1 MLHVFHL
8 TWGLAHSCREISWW
22 CLSLEHQARHE
33 RCSRRASRLY
43 KSLVLGIVFWC
54 QIWYRDRCCE
64 CWRWSCFAHWPR
76 QQEVYIYPTCLRD
89 PKFEACNDPMSVV
102 SPDIGIFVYREKSAN
117 LPYYPDDALRLE
129 TMHNNVPMIPSHSAC
144 FLCKAG
150 GELLTCSFCL
160 LSSHRDCI
168 DTMAF
173 VFPDTLHVML
183 PRRIGS
189 NSMCKCC
196 AKIKFKNYS

>member
-1 MLHVFHL
+1 MNVALV
-8 TWGLAHSCREISWW
+8 
-22 CLSLEHQARHE
+22 EHQGFTKAWYW
-33 RCSRRASRLY
+33 ASSSDVRFD
-43 KSLVLGIVFWC
+43 SVTGAVIVGDGHALRIDPDSKKC
-54 QIWYRDRCCE
+54 
-64 CWRWSCFAHWPR
+64 
-76 QQEVYIYPTCLRD
+76 IYPTYLRD
-89 PKFEACNDPMSVV
+89 PKFEARNDPMSVV
-102 SPDIGIFVYREKSAN
+102 SPDIGIFVYRDKSAN

-129 TMHNNVPMIPSHSAC
+129 TMHNNVPTIPSHSAC
-144 FLCKAG
+144 FVCKAG

>member
-1 MLHVFHL
+1 MVLVIGAPSKAWTLLSSSIKALQKLGIGHRLLMSDLIWWQALWVLEMVMLCAL
-8 TWGLAHSCREISWW
+8 T
-22 CLSLEHQARHE
+22 QTARSVYIRHICE
-33 RCSRRASRLY
+33 TRSSRLAMIPW
-43 KSLVLGIVFWC
+43 VLC
-54 QIWYRDRCCE
+54 
-64 CWRWSCFAHWPR
+64 R
-76 QQEVYIYPTCLRD
+76 QTLD
-89 PKFEACNDPMSVV
+89 F
-102 SPDIGIFVYREKSAN
+102 FVYRDKSAN

-129 TMHNNVPMIPSHSAC
+129 TMHNNVPTIPSHSAC
-144 FLCKAG
+144 FVCKAG